1 MLLNEPYF
9 VFFDYICR
17 MLSIRR
23 IQRWLK
29 GVGHLRGFGIQSPFA
44 YSLLRDVFDERAPYY
59 KYVEL
64 DQQFPS
70 LTRRKKKILRLLFR
84 LANHLQAPSYYVD
97 SHLDRA
103 VPSFIHAGSLRSR
116 PVTRPSEASF
126 CIFSSHSTSAL
137 DDFMNTVDNSKVL
150 VLFDIYTKGEKNDV
164 WSRVLASEK
173 VKVTFDFYTFGV
185 AFYKASLHRN
195 DYILNF

>member
-1 MLLNEPYF
+1 M
-9 VFFDYICR
+9 I
-17 MLSIRR
+17 SIRR

-29 GVGHLRGFGIQSPFA
+29 GVGHLRGFGIQSPLA
-44 YSLLRDVFDERAPYY
+44 YSLLREVFDERAPYY

-70 LTRRKKKILRLLFR
+70 LTRRKKKKFRLLFR
-84 LANHLQAPSYYVD
+84 LANYLQASTFFVD

-103 VPSFIHAGSLRSR
+103 VLSFIQAGSLHSRS
-116 PVTRPSEASF
+116 VALAAEASF
-126 CIFSSHSTSAL
+126 SVLSSHSTSAL
-137 DDFMNTVDNSKVL
+137 DDFMNTVDDSKVL
-150 VLFDIYTKGEKNDV
+150 VLFDIYKNGKKTEV

-173 VKVTFDFYTFGV
+173 TRITFDFYSFGV
-185 AFYKASLHRN
+185 VFFKSSLHRN